1 MLVAAPG
8 QDGTNYDGGAGYS
21 GGGAGFGD
29 YIFGDGGQD
38 GGDGEDGDGKG
49 HGGAGSGLGLKKQLI
64 SLDLPTNFFYILV
77 HQVGRWAQ
85 VSQKITGKNDTS
97 PNVMRYLKKASLTAS
112 W

>member
-49 HGGAGSGLGLKKQLI
+49 HGGVGSGLGLENQFIFLKL
-64 SLDLPTNFFYILV
+64 LTNFFFL
-77 HQVGRWAQ
+77 GPLLFN
-85 VSQKITGKNDTS
+85 KI
-97 PNVMRYLKKASLTAS
+97 P
-112 W
+112 

>member
-1 MLVAAPG
+1 MPLLYGPQSTLNRGAGQALLVAAPG

-49 HGGAGSGLGLKKQLI
+49 HGGVGSGLGLENQLI
-64 SLDLPTNFFYILV
+64 FLELLTICFCFFIQASTFY
-77 HQVGRWAQ
+77 
-85 VSQKITGKNDTS
+85 
-97 PNVMRYLKKASLTAS
+97 PNT
-112 W
+112 